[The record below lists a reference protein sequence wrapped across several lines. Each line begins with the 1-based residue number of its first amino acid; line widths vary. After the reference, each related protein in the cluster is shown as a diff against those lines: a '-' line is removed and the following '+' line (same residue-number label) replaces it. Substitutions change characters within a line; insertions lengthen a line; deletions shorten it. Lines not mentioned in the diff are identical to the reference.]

1 MSHVTVADPSHVQ
14 DRITTED
21 RDTNDGWVRVTN
33 DTHGQRNVVMTSID
47 TNDRIF
53 QTRMIGHNDVSVLSN
68 NQYAVLMD
76 IDMYPDTRA
85 EEVLANE
92 TVSPTI

>member
-1 MSHVTVADPSHVQ
+1 
-14 DRITTED
+14 
-21 RDTNDGWVRVTN
+21 
-33 DTHGQRNVVMTSID
+33 MTSID

-76 IDMYPDTRA
+76 TDMDPETP
-85 EEVLANE
+85 VLANE